1 MHSIP
6 APLGDCRSSEP
17 LPAFPYRP
25 CPTIRKRLPGLQQK
39 SHIRAVAD
47 LIAWRHS
54 RRPGTRLTVVI
65 MHSIC
70 VIAASMFF
78 ESRANAPTPA
88 RPLSIDRFA
97 NFIAEASARFTV
109 PAPWISAIIQIENA
123 GDEHAIWL
131 RGAIGLMQ
139 LMPATWVELSVR
151 CELGLDPFDP
161 KDNKMADTAYVR
173 GLRDCFGSAGLLA
186 ACHAGPTRY
195 EQHLTTGQPLSP
207 ETTATSPRS
216 GHCSVT
222 SRPIARHFASD
233 VRVLG
238 GKLRYFASARTLGD
252 LHRDCS
258 NITIHRSEYGS
269 VFRIE
274 AALR

>member
-1 MHSIP
+1 M
-6 APLGDCRSSEP
+6 APLPSTRYPPHRGDHAFHLRDCGINVLRIEGERTDPGASSIHRSLCQLHRGS
-17 LPAFPYRP
+17 FR
-25 CPTIRKRLPGLQQK
+25 
-39 SHIRAVAD
+39 S
-47 LIAWRHS
+47 
-54 RRPGTRLTVVI
+54 
-65 MHSIC
+65 
-70 VIAASMFF
+70 
-78 ESRANAPTPA
+78 
-88 RPLSIDRFA
+88 
-97 NFIAEASARFTV
+97 FTV